1 MSNLLTPPKRFNF
14 RGRPVHLHVGS
25 YLPGVRGCI
34 PVGACMI
41 EQVLE
46 VPYITNKRTDLEMID
61 WIVIGAVLS
70 DKIVKVFC

>member
-1 MSNLLTPPKRFNF
+1 
-14 RGRPVHLHVGS
+14 
-25 YLPGVRGCI
+25 
-34 PVGACMI
+34 MI